1 MHTIV
6 QRFARWL
13 LIMHD
18 RVRGE
23 EFSLTQEFLATMLG
37 VHRPSVSMVAGEF
50 QKAGLIEYT
59 RGQMKIIDRAMLETM
74 SCECYG
80 IVRSEF
86 DKALGTP
93 HG

>member
-59 RGQMKIIDRAMLETM
+59 RGQMKIVDRTMLEQM

-80 IVRSEF
+80 IVRAEF
-86 DKALGTP
+86 EKALGTP
-93 HG
+93 YG